1 MIEKLLEKTL
11 EIFKKPWMVIAAAV
25 IITLAFIPGIF
36 MLQIDN
42 DIHNMLPKDNIVV
55 KNYDR
60 FEDIFGNK
68 NLIFVAVE
76 SDNIY
81 KEEVFNYVKNLQNA
95 VLDINKTMPAENIAK
110 KLRLTAG
117 EGRELVNALN
127 EQVIMG
133 PDDVKALLTNKER
146 LTGEAFLD
154 AKFAD
159 KIVSACRGANFT
171 NIYDAYHPPVKKV
184 DSIITSDFIKGTGN
198 KFSVMKL
205 LDDGVINPKN
215 IGEVK
220 KRVDS
225 WDMYKGLL
233 VSRDNA
239 STSLL
244 IQLSSKD
251 VDTRS
256 AVYREL
262 KKITTAGK
270 PADIKVSIAGEP
282 VISYFMTESILH
294 DISFLMPL
302 VLITVSLV
310 LFLSFKNFQ
319 GVFYPMTGLA
329 VCVVWT
335 YGLMGYC
342 GIPVNIVSSILPV
355 VLTALGSAYGIHFMN
370 NYFLIHGAGKLD
382 SIKKNIT
389 TVGVGIFT
397 GALTA
402 MAGFLALLSTK
413 FMPLRNFG
421 LFTGIGIFFALVIVM
436 YLLPSMLL
444 EIKRPKV
451 NFPDEEEQGGI
462 ILKFL
467 KWFNHMVQYNYNML
481 LVISLIIC
489 VVSVAGIS
497 MLKVEMNNAEFFKKN
512 APVRMD
518 DDRMNR
524 IFDGTQEM
532 DLVIESKDG
541 SSVLR
546 PEILAKVDSYKK
558 DVMEKFPGVKRV
570 MGINDYL
577 KKMNQEMSGGK
588 EEDYIL
594 PESAR
599 KADDYLML
607 YSGALDNFVT
617 PKHDGASY
625 DIVINRTNTMSL
637 EKIQK
642 YTEEYFRDFAGQN
655 NIKISVS
662 GTGAMYILANNLI
675 VHGEIED
682 IIISFIAVFIIMML
696 DFRSTGL
703 TIVALWPIFVALLMD
718 FGFMGIVGIPL
729 NAATAIVASL
739 AIGTGI
745 DYSIHFIVKYRQEM
759 AAMGDKKDV
768 GEAIYR
774 TIMHRGRSIMYN
786 VLAVMAGFFVLL
798 FSNFV
803 PLVQFG
809 GLVGFT
815 MLTTGAGAVIMI
827 PATLKYL
834 EKGGKTLL

>member
-11 EIFKKPWMVIAAAV
+11 KIFKNPGLVIMAV
-25 IITLAFIPGIF
+25 ALITLAFIPGIF

-42 DIHNMLPKDNIVV
+42 DIHNMLPKEHSVV

-68 NLIFVAVE
+68 NLIFVGIEA
-76 SDNIY
+76 DNIY
-81 KEEVFNYVKNLQNA
+81 KEEVFNYVKSLRDA
-95 VLDINKTMPAENIAK
+95 VLDLNKTMPAENVSRKLGLTIAE
-110 KLRLTAG
+110 AQ
-117 EGRELVNALN
+117 ELVGALN
-127 EQVIMG
+127 GQVIMG
-133 PDDVKALLTNKER
+133 PDDVKALLTSRER
-146 LTGEAFLD
+146 LTGEAFMDTKL
-154 AKFAD
+154 AD
-159 KIVSACRGANFT
+159 KIVNACKRGDFSV
-171 NIYDAYHPPVKKV
+171 IYDAYRPPVKKV
-184 DSIITSDFIKGTGN
+184 DSIVNSDYIKGGAG

-205 LDDGVINPKN
+205 LDNEEVTPKN
-215 IGEVK
+215 IAEAR
-220 KRVDS
+220 KRIDS
-225 WDMYKGLL
+225 WSMYRGLL
-233 VSRDNA
+233 VSKD
-239 STSLL
+239 STMTSVL

-251 VDTRS
+251 VNTRS
-256 AVYREL
+256 GVYRHIR
-262 KKITTAGK
+262 KIIDATK
-270 PADIKVSIAGEP
+270 PADIGVSVAGEP
-282 VISYFMTESILH
+282 VISYFMTDSILH
-294 DISFLMPL
+294 DIAVLMPL
-302 VLITVSLV
+302 VLITVALM
-310 LFLSFKNFQ
+310 LFVSFKNFQ
-319 GVFYPMTGLA
+319 GVFYPMAGLA
-329 VCVVWT
+329 ICVLWT

-370 NYFLIHGAGKLD
+370 NYFLIHSEDKLG

-413 FMPLRNFG
+413 FVPLRNFG
-421 LFTGIGIFFALVIVM
+421 LFTGVGIFFALVIVM
-436 YLLPSMLL
+436 YFLPSMLL
-444 EIKRPKV
+444 GINSPKV
-451 NFPDEEEQGGI
+451 NFRDEEEHKGV
-462 ILKFL
+462 ILNFL
-467 KWFNHMVQYNYNML
+467 KWFNHMVQHRSGL
-481 LVISLIIC
+481 LLLLSLIVC
-489 VVSVAGIS
+489 VVSVAGITR
-497 MLKVEMNNAEFFKKN
+497 LKVEMNNAEFFKKN
-512 APVRMD
+512 AAVRMD
-518 DDRMNR
+518 DDRLNR
-524 IFDGTQEM
+524 KLDGTQQM
-532 DLVIESKDG
+532 DLVFETNDG
-541 SSVLR
+541 SSVLK
-546 PEILAKVDSYKK
+546 PEILAKVDGYRD
-558 DVMEKFPGVKRV
+558 DVMAKFPRINRV

-577 KKMNQEMSGGK
+577 KKMNQEMSGG
-588 EEDYIL
+588 EAEQYSL
-594 PESAR
+594 PESAQ

-607 YSGALDNFVT
+607 YSGALDTFVT
-617 PKHDGASY
+617 AKHDKASY
-625 DIVINRTNTMSL
+625 DIVINRTNTMTL

-642 YTEEYFRDFAGQN
+642 YTEKYFEEAAKKYN
-655 NIKISVS
+655 LKVSVS

-675 VHGEIED
+675 VRGEIED

-696 DFRSTGL
+696 DFRSAGL
-703 TIVALWPIFVALLMD
+703 TCVALWPIFVALLMD

-768 GEAIYR
+768 GAAIYR
-774 TIMHRGRSIMYN
+774 TIMQRGRSIMYN

-798 FSNFV
+798 LSNFI

-815 MLTTGAGAVIMI
+815 MLTTGVGAVLMI